1 MITTFTKRRALSATV
16 IMMLGLLWLP
26 APAAAASANLTI
38 RPGHIDQT
46 VGGNFTMYL
55 DVTSGGNSINV
66 VEATVTVPSFL
77 RITSAGT
84 GGSLCSIWVQQP
96 TVNGS
101 NVSFKCG
108 IPGGT
113 TSNGTIM
120 ALSVHADTPGSG
132 AVVISGGRILAGP
145 GQNVTGSSTD
155 GSVTITTA
163 SSQPRTNVSGQPATA
178 APSINS
184 GPYSDQNKWYR
195 TNSPSFSW
203 SQGTGITNFA
213 YAFDHNPNTY
223 PDATVTTT
231 GTSVTFDN
239 QADGIWYFHLR
250 ALSAGGWSPVTTQR
264 VQLDIAAPT
273 SLTVITEP
281 KEIAD
286 KRPMVSFAA
295 TDAASGIDHYELSVD
310 GGEFKTTTSP
320 YTPETITSGK
330 HTFTVRAFDK
340 AGNQA
345 ETTAA
350 ITIKDISSPTITDP
364 PTDTTLK
371 LIEKIDIS
379 GTADP
384 STTIDLFIDDKPVA
398 QAIKVSA
405 NGKWSYTYQ
414 SVLFSGS
421 HKLHAIAVKDGIKSQ
436 ASNVVAIKIDPTAI
450 SLFGHTISIYIIIAL
465 LLGIIAILVAIII
478 WLLAQLRRRH
488 YRRQT
493 KSARHW
499 RNFFHE
505 LIKRF

>member
-1 MITTFTKRRALSATV
+1 LPDAFADVVTAGQCWHWFNGTRAAQESRRILKRDGRIV
-16 IMMLGLLWLP
+16 IAHFDWIPL
-26 APAAAASANLTI
+26 
-38 RPGHIDQT
+38 R
-46 VGGNFTMYL
+46 V
-55 DVTSGGNSINV
+55 NV

-77 RITSAGT
+77 SITSAGT

-96 TVNGS
+96 TVSGS

-113 TSNGTIM
+113 TGNGTVVTI
-120 ALSVHADTPGSG
+120 SVHANATGTG
-132 AVVISGGRILAGP
+132 NVIISGGRVLAGP
-145 GQNVTGSSTD
+145 GQDVTGSSTN

-163 SSQPRTNVSGQPATA
+163 ASQPAGQPRSPVPGQPVTAT
-178 APSINS
+178 PSIAS

-203 SQGTGITNFA
+203 NQDAGITNFA
-213 YAFDHNPNTY
+213 YAFDQNPNTY

-231 GTSVTFDN
+231 GTSVTFSN
-239 QADGIWYFHLR
+239 QSDGIWYFHLR
-250 ALSAGGWSPVTTQR
+250 AYSANGWSPVITQKVQIDTT
-264 VQLDIAAPT
+264 APT
-273 SLTVITEP
+273 GLTVITEP

-295 TDAASGIDHYELSVD
+295 TDATSGIDHYELSTD
-310 GGEFKTTTSP
+310 GGEFKTTASP

-478 WLLAQLRRRH
+478 CLIAKLRRRH

-505 LIKRF
+505 LIKRS